1 MNANLQRR
9 LSALRAV
16 VGGGSPIVLH
26 LPDGSTRNIV
36 GTMRHYRKLCALMDG
51 ETESPLDSELDWLR
65 SAIKIDEQGRH
76 VFELLAA
83 ILRGP
88 NTEDETEVTP

>member
-1 MNANLQRR
+1 MIANLQKR
-9 LSALRAV
+9 LTALRAA

-26 LPDGSTRNIV
+26 LPDGSTHNIV
-36 GTMRHYRKLCALMDG
+36 GTMRHYHKLCALMDG
-51 ETESPLDSELDWLR
+51 ETESPLSCELDWLR
-65 SAIKIDEQGRH
+65 SAIKIDESAH
-76 VFELLAA
+76 LYELLAA